1 VFVYYV
7 GHGAPSIKE
16 RKGYLVPADAS
27 PDYIE
32 INGYPL
38 DVFYANLGKV
48 PARSLTIVVDACFS
62 GETPDVAGRVST
74 FLRDASPL
82 TIEPV
87 TEELP
92 PNATVMTAASGSQIA
107 SWYPDKK
114 HSLFTYYLLKGLK
127 GDADADRDGTIKLS
141 ELQRYVS
148 AQVPPVA
155 RALYN
160 REQVPEMRG
169 NANAEVLKIR

>member
-1 VFVYYV
+1 
-7 GHGAPSIKE
+7 
-16 RKGYLVPADAS
+16 
-27 PDYIE
+27 
-32 INGYPL
+32 
-38 DVFYANLGKV
+38 
-48 PARSLTIVVDACFS
+48 
-62 GETPDVAGRVST
+62 
-74 FLRDASPL
+74 
-82 TIEPV
+82 
-87 TEELP
+87 
-92 PNATVMTAASGSQIA
+92 MTAASGSQIA